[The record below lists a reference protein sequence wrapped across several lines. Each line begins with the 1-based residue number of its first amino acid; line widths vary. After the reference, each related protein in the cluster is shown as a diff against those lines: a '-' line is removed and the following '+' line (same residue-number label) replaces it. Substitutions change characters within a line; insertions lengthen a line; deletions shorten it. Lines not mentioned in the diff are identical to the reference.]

1 MSLLE
6 RLRPKAPVW
15 IEADLLQLRHGA
27 PRGLELVKARIARA
41 DRASRKRLWRLH
53 DELVHRI
60 QRAARAGPDDVVA

>member
-6 RLRPKAPVW
+6 HFRPKAPVW

-27 PRGLELVKARIARA
+27 PKGLELVKARIARA
-41 DRASRKRLWRLH
+41 NRSNRRRLWRLH

-60 QRAARAGPDDVVA
+60 ERSSRAGPDDVVA